1 MEQRREL
8 RADDRLVVTI
18 DGRDKTGECFT
29 EQVVATGISR
39 SGALLSG
46 ISRHVRS
53 GDIIWV
59 EHRGKKSRF
68 KVVWVRDSESLQLIQ
83 AAIHLL
89 ERECCPW
96 QENWPQSLD
105 RPFAAPRHSVEKS
118 MDMRTWS
125 RSRKSSIN

>member
-1 MEQRREL
+1 VRGYRR
-8 RADDRLVVTI
+8 RSRLLSQ
-18 DGRDKTGECFT
+18 CFT
-29 EQVVATGISR
+29 EQVVATSISR

-46 ISRHVRS
+46 ISRHVRL

-89 ERECCPW
+89 ERERCPW
-96 QENWPQSLD
+96 QDNRPQSLE
-105 RPFAAPRHSVEKS
+105 RRFEAPHIALKS
-118 MDMRTWS
+118 QWTCGTWS
-125 RSRKSSIN
+125 C

>member
-8 RADDRLVVTI
+8 RKDQRLVVTI
-18 DGRDKTGECFT
+18 DGRDKAGQCFT
-29 EQVVATGISR
+29 EQVVATSVSR

-59 EHRGKKSRF
+59 GHRGRKSRF
-68 KVVWVRDSESLQLIQ
+68 RVVWVRDSETLHLIQ

-96 QENWPQSLD
+96 QELISGVIYGEIEIPGSG
-105 RPFAAPRHSVEKS
+105 S
-118 MDMRTWS
+118 
-125 RSRKSSIN
+125 

>member
-1 MEQRREL
+1 MEQRREH
-8 RADDRLVVTI
+8 RHDERLVVTI
-18 DGRDKTGECFT
+18 DGRDKAGQCFT

-46 ISRHVRS
+46 ISRQVRS

-59 EHRGKKSRF
+59 EHRGRKSRF

-89 ERECCPW
+89 ERERCPW
-96 QENWPQSLD
+96 QDN
-105 RPFAAPRHSVEKS
+105 
-118 MDMRTWS
+118 
-125 RSRKSSIN
+125 